1 MERHAR
7 RRYFK
12 AEARRLLGQR
22 DQLFTFILAS
32 LALVMLTVA
41 WQVIVDG
48 FFAFFDFGLYSP
60 EPPLDAAVEAA
71 RTVLY
76 WLGFLLLLMP
86 LWYGLCAISWTA
98 VTGEGAGKC
107 ASTGQLFAAF
117 DSPRTLFRVWRASL
131 WMAWRFALA
140 GGLVWAMWYSVG
152 LLAPVM
158 SSFSYFSL
166 CAAAVVLT
174 PVLLLPL
181 VGAHLLFPLLL
192 TDPEIGVFSALRT
205 ATRLAFRA
213 LGETL
218 TFWFSFAGWFALAFV
233 TGGVMLVL
241 YVLPYFILADTEYAL
256 YLLARGG
263 RPITITTKE
272 IHHVQQV

>member
-1 MERHAR
+1 MITPFNRKGGRRLERHAR

-86 LWYGLCAISWTA
+86 LWYGCA
-98 VTGEGAGKC
+98 
-107 ASTGQLFAAF
+107 
-117 DSPRTLFRVWRASL
+117 P
-131 WMAWRFALA
+131 
-140 GGLVWAMWYSVG
+140 SVG
-152 LLAPVM
+152 
-158 SSFSYFSL
+158 
-166 CAAAVVLT
+166 
-174 PVLLLPL
+174 
-181 VGAHLLFPLLL
+181 
-192 TDPEIGVFSALRT
+192 
-205 ATRLAFRA
+205 RL
-213 LGETL
+213 
-218 TFWFSFAGWFALAFV
+218 
-233 TGGVMLVL
+233 
-241 YVLPYFILADTEYAL
+241 
-256 YLLARGG
+256 
-263 RPITITTKE
+263 
-272 IHHVQQV
+272 